1 MGQNLPYT
9 YNMKLNRRFVLGH
22 LPLAVGI
29 LMLGLVATGYAQDSV
44 NPLGTSDGEIA
55 DALSCNLY
63 QQGKALVEGQIG
75 VLIGLILVFIG
86 LWNLISGKGWFSAIL
101 AIVVGAAIP
110 SIPGLVESFVE
121 GYRTLMIDS
130 QMTPGSISTGTN
142 NQGQG
147 GSHAPFSMQTMA
159 DCMNG
164 VTTRQSQANMQ
175 QNIQDSLRGLRGF

>member
-9 YNMKLNRRFVLGH
+9 YNMKLNHRFCFSILPLVAGVLVLG
-22 LPLAVGI
+22 LA
-29 LMLGLVATGYAQDSV
+29 ASGYAQS

-63 QQGKALVEGQIG
+63 NQGKALIEGQIG

-121 GYRTLMIDS
+121 GYRTLMIES
-130 QMTPGSISTGTN
+130 QMTPESISTGTN

-147 GSHAPFSMQTMA
+147 GSRPPFSMQSMA
-159 DCMNG
+159 DCMTG
-164 VTTRQSQANMQ
+164 VTTRESQTNQ
-175 QNIQDSLRGLRGF
+175 TRRIRDTLDGTIRGL